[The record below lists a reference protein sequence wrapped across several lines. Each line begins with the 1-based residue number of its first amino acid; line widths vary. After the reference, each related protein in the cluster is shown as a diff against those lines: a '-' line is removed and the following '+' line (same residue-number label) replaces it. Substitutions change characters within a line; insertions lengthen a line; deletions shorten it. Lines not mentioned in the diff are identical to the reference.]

1 MGKRYQ
7 AVLAMRRRVEM
18 ALKMSGGG
26 LVHPANREM
35 LWPKVQNRRYSW
47 SNDSISLFRAEPV

>member
-1 MGKRYQ
+1 
-7 AVLAMRRRVEM
+7 M